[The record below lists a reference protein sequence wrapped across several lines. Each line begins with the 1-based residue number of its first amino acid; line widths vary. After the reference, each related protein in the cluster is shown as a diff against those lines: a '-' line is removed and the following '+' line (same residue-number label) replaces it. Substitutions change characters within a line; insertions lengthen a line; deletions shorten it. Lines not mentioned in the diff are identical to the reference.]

1 MRTLRLLLTCIA
13 LVFFLTPAFAAEPVA
28 TAPVVASQPAPAV
41 AAPAPAVTPTP
52 APATAPVP
60 AAALPPTCP
69 PGQQPVLT
77 PSGNYVCAPLPLDPG
92 TDLAGTVKAIFA
104 LAKAGNWAGAVLLA
118 LCLLVWVA
126 RKFGGMI
133 PGPVGAWFKSDIG
146 GMVTTFLGSLTAVL
160 GGAAYIGVPVTGT
173 TALGAFLL
181 AFTAMGAWRSV
192 KLLLRKLPESWQK
205 KLDWLFDLLPK
216 DDAKP

>member
-13 LVFFLTPAFAAEPVA
+13 LVFFLAPAFAAEPA
-28 TAPVVASQPAPAV
+28 PAPAPVVAAQPAPAV
-41 AAPAPAVTPTP
+41 AVPAPAASSP
-52 APATAPVP
+52 
-60 AAALPPTCP
+60 ALPPTCP
-69 PGQQPVLT
+69 AGQQAVLT
-77 PSGNYVCAPLPLDPG
+77 PSGNYVCTAMPLDPG
-92 TDLAGTVKAIFA
+92 TDLTGTVKAIVA
-104 LAKAGNWAGAVLLA
+104 LAKAGNWIGSVLLA
-118 LCLLVWVA
+118 ICLLVWAA

-133 PGPVGAWFKSDIG
+133 PGPVGAWFKGDVG
-146 GMVTTFLGSLTAVL
+146 GIVMAFLGSLTAVL
-160 GGAAYIGVPVTGT
+160 GGAAYLGVPITGT

-181 AFTAMGAWRSV
+181 AFTAMGAWRAI